1 MLDKST
7 GKQARSAEDLCPA
20 GVPLTMPSGDRPF
33 LCGLQVG
40 QPQCPQL
47 FDCIVQPGMSCPLC
61 KKIPI
66 FGRAETEKKIKGRG
80 KPQPGQPSTAKKR
93 KLGHDLIK
101 LK

>member
-1 MLDKST
+1 MILFMLDKST

-47 FDCIVQPGMSCPLC
+47 FDCIVQPGIICAVHFLN
-61 KKIPI
+61 IPN
-66 FGRAETEKKIKGRG
+66 FGRAEKKKEEESHNRASQKQKKEKTG
-80 KPQPGQPSTAKKR
+80 S
-93 KLGHDLIK
+93 
-101 LK
+101 

>member
-47 FDCIVQPGMSCPLC
+47 FDCIVQPGMCCPLC

-66 FGRAETEKKIKGRG
+66 FGWAETEKKN
-80 KPQPGQPSTAKKR
+80 KR
-93 KLGHDLIK
+93 KRKATTGPAQHSK
-101 LK
+101 KEKTGS